1 MTPDKNQTESTTNII
16 PDKKS
21 GFRKYKVLMI
31 LGTCLAI
38 AIGLL
43 LYNRTYLTLYYI
55 DLKYNPFH
63 VNDKL
68 YANEWYINKKSKYG
82 SYNLDLYRKI
92 RPLNND
98 DIDAM
103 NISLAEKALIKSNLS
118 TSNKP
123 ALTECAWSIS
133 SDSLRKYK
141 TACIGNYTGSEILS
155 IKIDKKYYPMLFF
168 SITTNKKALLKKEY
182 GSQNELPPGY
192 VYDDGPFY
200 VRSFDVTQKEVQQFG
215 VVIK

>member
-1 MTPDKNQTESTTNII
+1 MTPEKNQTASAANLI

-21 GFRKYKVLMI
+21 GFRKYRLLMI
-31 LGTCLAI
+31 LGICVAI

-43 LYNRTYLTLYYI
+43 LYNRTYLALYYI

-68 YANEWYINKKSKYG
+68 YAKKWYVNEKSKYG

-141 TACIGNYTGSEILS
+141 TACIGNYTGSEILDT
-155 IKIDKKYYPMLFF
+155 KFEKKYYPMLFF
-168 SITTNKKALLKKEY
+168 SITTNKQALVKEVN
-182 GSQNELPPGY
+182 SSLNELPPGY

-200 VRSFDVTQKEVQQFG
+200 VRCFDVTEKELHQFG
-215 VVIK
+215 VITK